1 MEVAKSDLS
10 FSCYKKLDIETWRKK
25 LLHSTAMRTMNFIGV
40 KWKNAEKLEPGF
52 SYYPNIIV
60 NETNVSDH
68 RIIAPNRKIN
78 GFNNR
83 LENVNSHTESDSSE
97 NKKD

>member
-10 FSCYKKLDIETWRKK
+10 FSSYKKLNIETWRKK
-25 LLHSTAMRTMNFIGV
+25 LLHSIVMRTMNFIGV
-40 KWKNAEKLEPGF
+40 KWKNAEELEPSF

-68 RIIAPNRKIN
+68 RIIAPNQKIHR
-78 GFNNR
+78 FNNR
-83 LENVNSHTESDSSE
+83 LENVNSRIESDCSE